1 MKGGFLVSVELK
13 DQYDKIYKYCYFK
26 VRNSQ
31 LAEDL
36 TQETFLKFFS
46 QNSYINRGKSLA
58 YLYTIAKNLCID
70 TYKKIETRSLDE
82 DIPSENNFEDFE
94 TSFII
99 RQAINTL
106 PENLQEIVLL
116 RFNNDLSMREISN
129 ITGLS
134 RFSVYRRLNKSL
146 KQIKLVL
153 REEDFY

>member
-1 MKGGFLVSVELK
+1 MSVELK